1 MIFYIEISEEGQF
14 FCSSNEKSV
23 ICMVKKLQ
31 NMVKEKKVK
40 IQSVI
45 KDHIIMLLGL
55 ILYVL
60 SWTLFLIPAQIT
72 GGGISGLAAVIY
84 YSTKIPIGLTYF
96 AINAVLITFALKILG
111 PNFGV
116 KTVFNMVALTLL
128 FAIPQEYFP
137 GALIEDNFLSAV
149 LGGMMGG
156 VGIGLVFSR
165 GGSTGGTD
173 IIAMIINKY
182 KNISPGRIILY
193 CDVIIISSSYFL
205 VHSVEKMVYGF
216 VTMAVVSYT
225 LDAFLSG
232 SNASAQIFIFSPK
245 YDEIADFINT
255 ESVRGVTVLEGTG
268 WYTQQDV
275 KILMTIVR
283 KKEASI
289 IFRKVKEI
297 DPEAFISMASVMG
310 VYGKGFD
317 KLRG

>member
-1 MIFYIEISEEGQF
+1 MTLNLQ
-14 FCSSNEKSV
+14 K
-23 ICMVKKLQ
+23 MVKAQKPKL
-31 NMVKEKKVK
+31 E
-40 IQSVI
+40 SVI
-45 KDHIIMLLGL
+45 KDYTIMLVGL
-55 ILYVL
+55 VLYVL
-60 SWTLFLIPAQIT
+60 SWTLFLVPAQIT
-72 GGGISGLAAVIY
+72 GGGISGLAAVIF

-96 AINAVLITFALKILG
+96 AINAVLISIALKILG

-116 KTVFNMVALTLL
+116 KTVFNMIALTLL

-156 VGIGLVFSR
+156 VGIGIVFSR

-173 IIAMIINKY
+173 IIAMIVNKY
-182 KNISPGRIILY
+182 RNISPGRIILY

-216 VTMAVVSYT
+216 VSMAVVSYT

-245 YDEIADFINT
+245 YEEIADFINN
-255 ESVRGVTVLEGTG
+255 ESVRGVTVLDGTG
-268 WYTQQDV
+268 WYTQQNV
-275 KILMTIVR
+275 KVIMTIVR
-283 KKEASI
+283 KKETSI

-297 DPEAFISMASVMG
+297 DPNAFISMASVMG
-310 VYGKGFD
+310 VYGQGFD
-317 KLRG
+317 KIRG

>member
-1 MIFYIEISEEGQF
+1 MT
-14 FCSSNEKSV
+14 N
-23 ICMVKKLQ
+23 KLQ
-31 NMVKEKKVK
+31 KMIKAKKVK
-40 IQSVI
+40 VQSLI
-45 KDHIIMLLGL
+45 KDHTIMLMGL

-84 YSTKIPIGLTYF
+84 YSTKIPMGLTYF

-116 KTVFNMVALTLL
+116 KTIFNMVALTLL
-128 FAIPQEYFP
+128 FAIPQKYFP

-182 KNISPGRIILY
+182 RNISPGRIILY

-205 VHSVEKMVYGF
+205 VHSIEKMVYGF
-216 VTMAVVSYT
+216 VSMAVVSYT

-255 ESVRGVTVLEGTG
+255 ESVRGVTVLDGTG
-268 WYTQQDV
+268 WYTRQDV

-297 DPEAFISMASVMG
+297 DPEAFISMGSVMG

-317 KLRG
+317 KLKG

>member
-1 MIFYIEISEEGQF
+1 
-14 FCSSNEKSV
+14 
-23 ICMVKKLQ
+23 MVKAKKQKL
-31 NMVKEKKVK
+31 ET
-40 IQSVI
+40 VI
-45 KDHIIMLLGL
+45 KDYVIMVIGL
-55 ILYVL
+55 VLYVL
-60 SWTLFLIPAQIT
+60 SWTLFLVPAQIT
-72 GGGISGLAAVIY
+72 GGGISGLAAVIF

-96 AINAVLITFALKILG
+96 AINAVLISIALKILG

-116 KTVFNMVALTLL
+116 KTIVNMVTLTLL

-216 VTMAVVSYT
+216 VSMAVVSYT

-245 YDEIADFINT
+245 YEEIADFINN

-268 WYTQQDV
+268 WYTQQNV
-275 KILMTIVR
+275 KVIMTIVR
-283 KKEASI
+283 KKETSI

-297 DPEAFISMASVMG
+297 DPNAFISMASVMG
-310 VYGKGFD
+310 VYGQGFD
-317 KLRG
+317 KLKG

>member
-1 MIFYIEISEEGQF
+1 MTLNLQ
-14 FCSSNEKSV
+14 K
-23 ICMVKKLQ
+23 MVKAQKPKL
-31 NMVKEKKVK
+31 E
-40 IQSVI
+40 SVI
-45 KDHIIMLLGL
+45 KDYTIMLVGL
-55 ILYVL
+55 VLYVL
-60 SWTLFLIPAQIT
+60 SWTLFLVPAQIT
-72 GGGISGLAAVIY
+72 GGGISGLAAVIF

-96 AINAVLITFALKILG
+96 AINAVLISIALKILG

-116 KTVFNMVALTLL
+116 KTVFNMIALTLL

-173 IIAMIINKY
+173 IIAMIVNKY
-182 KNISPGRIILY
+182 RNISPGRIILY

-205 VHSVEKMVYGF
+205 VHSIEKMVYGF
-216 VTMAVVSYT
+216 VSMAVVSYT

-245 YDEIADFINT
+245 YEEIADFINN
-255 ESVRGVTVLEGTG
+255 ESVRGVTVLDGTG
-268 WYTQQDV
+268 WYTQQNV
-275 KILMTIVR
+275 KVIMTIVR
-283 KKEASI
+283 KKETSI

-297 DPEAFISMASVMG
+297 DPNAFISMASVMG
-310 VYGKGFD
+310 VYGQGFD
-317 KLRG
+317 KIRG

>member
-1 MIFYIEISEEGQF
+1 MA
-14 FCSSNEKSV
+14 N
-23 ICMVKKLQ
+23 KLR
-31 NMVKEKKVK
+31 NMVRDKKVK
-40 IQSVI
+40 VELLI
-45 KDHIIMLLGL
+45 KDYTIMLIGL
-55 ILYVL
+55 VLYVL

-84 YSTKIPIGLTYF
+84 YSTKIPIGATYF
-96 AINAVLITFALKILG
+96 AINIVLISFALKILG

-116 KTVFNMVALTLL
+116 KTIFNMVALTIL

-173 IIAMIINKY
+173 IIAMIVNKY
-182 KNISPGRIILY
+182 RNMSPGRIILY

-216 VTMAVVSYT
+216 VSMAVVSYT

-245 YDEIADFINT
+245 YEEIADFINT
-255 ESVRGVTVLEGTG
+255 ESVRGVTVIDGTG

-297 DPEAFISMASVMG
+297 DPEAFISMGSVMG

>member
-1 MIFYIEISEEGQF
+1 
-14 FCSSNEKSV
+14 
-23 ICMVKKLQ
+23 MVKA
-31 NMVKEKKVK
+31 KKVK
-40 IQSVI
+40 VQSVI
-45 KDHIIMLLGL
+45 KDHIIMLVGL

-84 YSTKIPIGLTYF
+84 YSTKIPMGLTYF
-96 AINAVLITFALKILG
+96 AINAVLITIALKILG

-297 DPEAFISMASVMG
+297 DPEAFISMGSVMG

>member
-1 MIFYIEISEEGQF
+1 MTLNLQ
-14 FCSSNEKSV
+14 K
-23 ICMVKKLQ
+23 MVKAKKPKL
-31 NMVKEKKVK
+31 E
-40 IQSVI
+40 SVI
-45 KDHIIMLLGL
+45 KDYTIMLVGL

-60 SWTLFLIPAQIT
+60 SWTLFLVPAQIT
-72 GGGISGLAAVIY
+72 GGGISGLAAVIF

-96 AINAVLITFALKILG
+96 AINAVLISIALKILG

-173 IIAMIINKY
+173 IIAMIVNKY
-182 KNISPGRIILY
+182 RNISPGRIILY

-216 VTMAVVSYT
+216 VSMAVVSYT

-245 YDEIADFINT
+245 YEEIADFINN
-255 ESVRGVTVLEGTG
+255 ESVRGVTVLDGTG
-268 WYTQQDV
+268 WYTQQNIKV
-275 KILMTIVR
+275 IMTIVR
-283 KKEASI
+283 KKETSV

-297 DPEAFISMASVMG
+297 DPNAFISMASVMG
-310 VYGKGFD
+310 VYGQGFD
-317 KLRG
+317 KLKG